1 MTLKAVILAAGY
13 AIRLWKSAKGTGYED
28 LLLTTPKP
36 LLPIAGRLAIDYI
49 TDKIR
54 EVNPPV
60 DELIVITN
68 DLFHDKF
75 EKWKKTSPSRLNIRI
90 INDQSKDND
99 HKKGAVRD
107 LAIAVGR
114 DSEVKASR
122 VDSDVF
128 VLSGDRL
135 FEFSLNEMAA
145 FQRARKASILVN
157 YKCHSKNAV
166 KNSGELTVDP
176 ENRVVSFT
184 EKPKHPKST
193 FLCPSIYLFTK
204 SALNKL
210 PQYFKESNP
219 TDPIGKF
226 PGWLYDKVPVYAFH
240 TTGYLLDLG
249 SLNSYLA
256 ADKFFRTKLN
266 RI

>member
-1 MTLKAVILAAGY
+1 MTLKAIIPAAGY
-13 AIRLWKSAKGTGYED
+13 AIRLRKSAKGTGYED
-28 LLLTTPKP
+28 LFSTTPKP
-36 LLPIAGRLAIDYI
+36 LLPIAGRLAIEYI

-54 EVNPPV
+54 EVYPPV

-68 DLFHDKF
+68 ALFHDKF
-75 EKWKKTSPSRLNIRI
+75 ERWKENSPSGLNIRI

-107 LAIAVGR
+107 LAIAVGI
-114 DSEVKASR
+114 DNEVKAPR
-122 VDSDVF
+122 IDGDVF

-145 FQRARKASILVN
+145 FQRAKKASILIN
-157 YKCHSKNAV
+157 YNCHNKNAV
-166 KNSGELTVDP
+166 KSSGELTVDP

-184 EKPKHPKST
+184 EKPRHPKST

-204 SALNKL
+204 PALNKL
-210 PQYFKESNP
+210 PQYLKDGNP

-256 ADKFFRTKLN
+256 ADKFFRAKL
-266 RI
+266 